1 MTSVCKEQLA
11 GRIICDK
18 KIVRIF
24 DLLISPLRVHA
35 LFIFILGTENI
46 FLAGTSLYLQWKS
59 TKSQTCSQKSC
70 NPYLYIFMTTLRNL
84 DALFQMY
91 NGVLFV
97 FVCIL
102 LVVFALET

>member
-1 MTSVCKEQLA
+1 MT
-11 GRIICDK
+11 K

-46 FLAGTSLYLQWKS
+46 FLAGTSLCLQWKS

-91 NGVLFV
+91 NGV
-97 FVCIL
+97 FVCICL
-102 LVVFALET
+102 YIIGCICFGDLTS